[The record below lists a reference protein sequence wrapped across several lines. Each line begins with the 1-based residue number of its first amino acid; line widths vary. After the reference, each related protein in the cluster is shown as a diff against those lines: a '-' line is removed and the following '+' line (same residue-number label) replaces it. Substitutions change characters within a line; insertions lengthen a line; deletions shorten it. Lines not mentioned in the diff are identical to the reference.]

1 MSTSTSSASST
12 SSSSSSA
19 VQPFQVAVLVGSLR
33 QASFNRKLALA
44 LQQLAPPELSL
55 RIVEIGQLPF
65 YNEDDAASPPASY
78 ADFRA
83 TIQASDAVLFVSPEY
98 NRSIPAALKNALD
111 VGSRP
116 YGHNAFDGKPGAVV
130 TLTPGALGG
139 FGAHHHLRQVLVC
152 LNVPT
157 LPTPEMYL
165 GGAADMF
172 TAEGGIAKPDT
183 EAFLRK
189 FMASFASWVAK
200 HQA

>member
-1 MSTSTSSASST
+1 MSTST
-12 SSSSSSA
+12 
-19 VQPFQVAVLVGSLR
+19 PYQVAVLVGSLR

-44 LQQLAPPELSL
+44 LQALAPPELAL
-55 RIVEIGQLPF
+55 RIVEIGHLPF
-65 YNEDDAASPPASY
+65 YNEDEAAAPPAPY
-78 ADFRA
+78 GEFRA
-83 TIQASDAVLFVSPEY
+83 AIKAADAVLFVSPEY

-116 YGHNAFDGKPGAVV
+116 YGQNAFEGKPGAVV
-130 TLTPGALGG
+130 TLSPGGLGG

-152 LNVPT
+152 LNVAT

-172 TAEGGIAKPDT
+172 TADGAIAKPDT

-189 FMASFASWVAK
+189 FLATFSTWIRKQKAA
-200 HQA
+200 